1 MKSPKNP
8 AWRTTIALL
17 PCLLAPILLT
27 ACSGLGLA
35 GSAGSSTVRGSEGL
49 TFSTKYPTRA
59 YQFSDKNTAD
69 IYLTDLSDD
78 ELSAFFTDSGDW
90 SHISG
95 TLAQIHLFLKPKPGR
110 TPIEP
115 TAATASIRWIIIS
128 QGEIGVYDG
137 AGFMIPGGNITK
149 DSISGSIRKAPLRL
163 TRKTPGFADPLITP
177 EIDIKFATKLDQQ
190 SATELASRLQAMSAK
205 AKPVQD

>member
-1 MKSPKNP
+1 MNSPKNH
-8 AWRTTIALL
+8 AWRKITLAS
-17 PCLLAPILLT
+17 CLLTPLLMT
-27 ACSGLGLA
+27 ACSGLGLV
-35 GSAGSSTVRGSEGL
+35 GSAGSSTIRGSEGM
-49 TFSTKYPTRA
+49 TFSNKYATRA

-69 IYLTDLSDD
+69 VYLTDLSDD
-78 ELSAFFTDSGDW
+78 QLSAFFTDSGDW
-90 SHISG
+90 SQISG

-115 TAATASIRWIIIS
+115 TAASASIRWIVIS
-128 QGEIGVYDG
+128 NGEIGVYDG

-149 DSISGSIRKAPLRL
+149 DSISGSIKKAPLRL

-177 EIDIKFATKLDQQ
+177 EIDIKFATKLDEQ
-190 SATELASRLQAMSAK
+190 SATELAARLQAMSAK